1 MKSAVNYL
9 ITLCFLFGSLTVAL
23 SGSTKIAVLT
33 DIHFLSPELASP
45 GKALSLYETTTGRTI
60 EDLQSVL
67 EVVFADILREEID
80 ILLITGDITNHGEQ
94 KSHFDFIE
102 KLKPLKEAG
111 IRIFVTP
118 GNHDINI
125 PDAKRYVGDQVL
137 PVQSVTANEFAE
149 LYEAFGYNEA
159 ISRDAASLSY
169 LAEISDSTWLMS
181 IDTNRYDEHTTTSI
195 TGGRI
200 KPETMNWMLD
210 ILEEARQRDIVVLGM
225 MHHGLVEHMPF
236 QNTFFSEYLI
246 ENWQTISESLA
257 DAGLKIIFTGHF
269 HSNDI
274 TLRKSARGN
283 IIYDVETASLAHY
296 PFAYRIMSLTNSDL
310 SIDSRF
316 VTEIPINYNLEEE
329 YLNRLEKITFR
340 IAESKLNNLGL
351 PLPPQLKAVLT
362 EMIVK
367 LNLTH
372 VRGDEMVD
380 EEMLELIM
388 SLSAILGNEVEPEEY
403 TLDFPPMDNKLIIEF
418 EPLIYNK

>member
-149 LYEAFGYNEA
+149 LYEAFGYSEA
-159 ISRDAASLSY
+159 LSRDAASLSY

-181 IDTNRYDEHTTTSI
+181 IDANRYDEHIKTSI

-236 QNTFFSEYLI
+236 QNAFFSEYLI

-257 DAGLKIIFTGHF
+257 DAGLRIIFTGHF

-283 IIYDVETASLAHY
+283 IIYDVETASLAQY

-418 EPLIYNK
+418 EPLIHNK